1 MVGRVG
7 HQVTWETTVAFEQRA
22 WRKPIDVAGA
32 ARRILAARK
41 WASILSASG
50 AHLEGGRAGLLPPE
64 SDVEARA
71 RELAGVPGLELSNA
85 VPAPS
90 DGPRLPDVMVAKRTV
105 TVSFAWS
112 VTMENDVL
120 QPGGTIVNVLDK
132 VDEWESIS
140 A

>member
-1 MVGRVG
+1 
-7 HQVTWETTVAFEQRA
+7 
-22 WRKPIDVAGA
+22 
-32 ARRILAARK
+32 
-41 WASILSASG
+41 
-50 AHLEGGRAGLLPPE
+50 
-64 SDVEARA
+64 
-71 RELAGVPGLELSNA
+71 
-85 VPAPS
+85 
-90 DGPRLPDVMVAKRTV
+90 MVAKRTV